1 MLNTLPLAQLIRISI
16 AIGTALFPLAV
27 TIIYGGVHANATIR
41 TVPES
46 IIDRQLVA
54 NQDISS
60 ANINRQQQADIE
72 GIHQTLT
79 QRYRGINEL
88 NAERIERTLLS
99 VSVAEKAFNRNLFR
113 EIKANHVDSS
123 NEVLS
128 VELVS
133 LSKQNAMV
141 KVEEIIRLRQGNES
155 KELKRSLLFKMVKNN
170 GLWKIINA
178 VETLH

>member
-1 MLNTLPLAQLIRISI
+1 LSVCETQLAQKYPTNV
-16 AIGTALFPLAV
+16 GF
-27 TIIYGGVHANATIR
+27 H
-41 TVPES
+41 
-46 IIDRQLVA
+46 
-54 NQDISS
+54 SS
-60 ANINRQQQADIE
+60 TQPTTTANINRQQQADIE
-72 GIHQTLT
+72 SIYQTLN

-113 EIKANHVDSS
+113 EIKDNHVDSS

-141 KVEEIIRLRQGNES
+141 KVEKIIRLRRGNES
-155 KELKRSLLFKMVKNN
+155 KELKRSLLFKMVKTN

>member
-1 MLNTLPLAQLIRISI
+1 MLNTLPLGQLIRISI

-27 TIIYGGVHANATIR
+27 TIMYGGVHANAAIR

-46 IIDRQLVA
+46 TRDPQLIA
-54 NQDISS
+54 NQDLFS

-72 GIHQTLT
+72 GIYQTLT

-113 EIKANHVDSS
+113 ELKANHVDSS

-128 VELVS
+128 IELIS

-141 KVEEIIRLRQGNES
+141 KVEEILRARQGNQS
-155 KELKRSLLFKMVKNN
+155 KEFKRSLLFKMVKTN
-170 GLWKIINA
+170 GLWKIINF
-178 VETLH
+178 VETPR